1 MEPDLAKST
10 LYANYADHWQSRG
23 IRSSTG
29 AYNVV
34 NLAVNEFNDNINK
47 LTLKVNKKYS
57 VFDVFTFRH
66 IHFQR
71 KNQEREPKEQKY
83 DHSAT
88 VI

>member
-1 MEPDLAKST
+1 MAL
-10 LYANYADHWQSRG
+10 LSRG
-23 IRSSTG
+23 T
-29 AYNVV
+29 V
-34 NLAVNEFNDNINK
+34 VNEFNDNINK